1 MIPIPKAFSASY
13 AQARVKFLE
22 AAATVGAQ
30 IASHKH
36 PLPGREG
43 EQLALDTALD
53 GDAHSERLLIVSS
66 ACHGVEGFCGSGVQ
80 VFALRDAEW
89 RTKAREAGVAVLYI
103 HALNP
108 YGFSH
113 LRRVTQENV
122 DLNRNFHDFSQ
133 PLPVNEGYRRAH
145 PLLLPEQW
153 PPDAA
158 NQASVQAF
166 IEREG
171 LPAWQ
176 AAVSGGQY
184 EFADG
189 LFYGGRAPTW
199 SNQTLRRV
207 LAEHAAHARQ
217 IAWIDLHT
225 GLGPNGVG
233 ERIWAGRDDA
243 VAIARAR
250 RWWGDQVTSFY
261 DGSSTSAPLTG
272 LMWTAIHDAAPQAE
286 YTGIALE
293 YGTEPIPEIIDALR
307 GDHWLALHPE
317 APAELAAQIKARLKR
332 AFYTDTDAWK
342 GQIVSQARQALFQAV
357 DGLSDSRTSTT
368 VPDGLEST

>member
-1 MIPIPKAFSASY
+1 MIPIPQAFSASY

-22 AAATVGAQ
+22 AAATAGTR
-30 IASHKH
+30 IESHKH
-36 PLPGREG
+36 PLSGRDG
-43 EQLALDTALD
+43 EVLALDTALD
-53 GDAHSERLLIVSS
+53 GPENSEKLLIVSS
-66 ACHGVEGFCGSGVQ
+66 GCHGVEGYCGSGVQ
-80 VFALRDAEW
+80 VFALHDAEW
-89 RTKAREAGVAVLYI
+89 RAKARDAGVAVLYL

-113 LRRVTQENV
+113 IRRVTQENV
-122 DLNRNFHDFSQ
+122 DLNRNFTDFSQ
-133 PLPVNEGYRRAH
+133 PLPVNEGYRRVHA
-145 PLLLPEQW
+145 LLLPAQW

-158 NQASVQAF
+158 NQAAVAALIQQ
-166 IEREG
+166 EG

-189 LFYGGRAPTW
+189 LFFGGQAPTW
-199 SNQTLRRV
+199 SHHAVRTV
-207 LAEHAAHARQ
+207 LAQHAGQARQ
-217 IAWIDLHT
+217 VAWIDLHT

-233 ERIWAGRDDA
+233 ERIYAGRDDA
-243 VAIARAR
+243 AAVARAR
-250 RWWGDQVTSFY
+250 RWWGDQVTSIY
-261 DGSSTSAPLTG
+261 DGSSTSALLTG
-272 LMWTAIHDAAPQAE
+272 LMWNAIYDAAPRAE
-286 YTGIALE
+286 FTGIALE

-317 APAELAAQIKARLKR
+317 APAAQAAQIKARLLN

-357 DGLSDSRTSTT
+357 DGLSAGRAAAA
-368 VPDGLEST
+368 L